1 MQTSNR
7 ETRWYA
13 FHSMALLT
21 LALVLS
27 TGMAASAQSTPP
39 RGDNDTKGWQVADM
53 DKFLDSHP
61 EIAEQL
67 QKDPSLIRNDEFVD
81 KHPELQEY
89 LRQHPGIREEFTEN
103 PRAFMR
109 QEQRLDRHEDAV
121 GDNRDRDRDINREEL
136 ANTDRFM
143 DSHPEIAEQLRK
155 DPTLIKNREFVEK
168 HPALQE
174 FLQTHPGVREEFSE
188 NPNAFM
194 HRENRFDARE
204 DDRDR
209 RIGDRDDR
217 SPMGERDV
225 TRGELAS
232 ADRFMDSHP
241 EIAEQLRKDPTLINN
256 KEFVEKHPALQEFLK
271 THPETGEEL
280 REHPNAFMRQEQ
292 RFDEREESRNR
303 EASPGD
309 RDRQN
314 STSFGQFLGGHASLA
329 QQLSRDPSLANNKEF
344 LASHAELRD
353 YLKAHPE
360 VRNELAT
367 NPQGVMAST
376 PRPDATPTPNP
387 TPSPKIVPAPGP
399 TPKVPPTPKLDPSPE
414 PPQQ

>member
-1 MQTSNR
+1 MLSTGVDMQTSNR

-67 QKDPSLIRNDEFVD
+67 
-81 KHPELQEY
+81 
-89 LRQHPGIREEFTEN
+89 
-103 PRAFMR
+103 
-109 QEQRLDRHEDAV
+109 
-121 GDNRDRDRDINREEL
+121 
-136 ANTDRFM
+136 
-143 DSHPEIAEQLRK
+143 RK
-155 DPTLIKNREFVEK
+155 DPTLIRNREFVEK

-217 SPMGERDV
+217 SPMGDRDV

-232 ADRFMDSHP
+232 ADSFMHGQP
-241 EIAEQLRKDPTLINN
+241 EI
-256 KEFVEKHPALQEFLK
+256 
-271 THPETGEEL
+271 
-280 REHPNAFMRQEQ
+280 
-292 RFDEREESRNR
+292 
-303 EASPGD
+303 
-309 RDRQN
+309 
-314 STSFGQFLGGHASLA
+314 
-329 QQLSRDPSLANNKEF
+329 
-344 LASHAELRD
+344 
-353 YLKAHPE
+353 
-360 VRNELAT
+360 
-367 NPQGVMAST
+367 
-376 PRPDATPTPNP
+376 
-387 TPSPKIVPAPGP
+387 
-399 TPKVPPTPKLDPSPE
+399 
-414 PPQQ
+414 